1 MSYDEEKVDDVVL
14 ALLYLTS
21 FEEHGITRAWRGQ
34 DWGVLDRL
42 FEKEF
47 ISDPRSKAKSVILTD
62 EGLEQSRALFL
73 KHFGLP

>member
-47 ISDPRSKAKSVILTD
+47 ISAPRSKAKSVILTD